1 MTASFLAKL
10 SADDE
15 LQIAIP
21 DAVRKELGLEGVK
34 QVVVM
39 KDGNTLRLVPLTMTI
54 EDVRGSIPAVPGVSI
69 DFDEEIEEAI
79 SVYVREKYG

>member
-10 SADDE
+10 SANDE

-34 QVVVM
+34 EVAIM
-39 KDGNTLRLVPLTMTI
+39 KDGNTLRLIPLTMTI
-54 EDVRGSIPAVPGVSI
+54 DEVRSSIPAAPGVSI
-69 DFDEEIEEAI
+69 DLDEEIEEAI
-79 SVYVREKYG
+79 AIAIREKYG

>member
-10 SADDE
+10 SANDE

-21 DAVRKELGLEGVK
+21 DAVRKELGLDGVK
-34 QVVVM
+34 QIVVM
-39 KDGNTLRLVPLTMTI
+39 KDGNTLRLIPLTMTI
-54 EDVRGSIPAVPGVSI
+54 EDVRSSIPAVPGVSI

-79 SVYVREKYG
+79 AVYVREKYG